1 MEDNKDLKN
10 TLNES
15 IEIEEIVDTT
25 NPQATIVKESEVFSS
40 EVSERK
46 ERKELA
52 DEVLKGIYEKASINY
67 KQMNKETNTVKPK
80 QTISKL
86 LEESKADKELE
97 KRIKKVFEKKPEKKQ
112 DKKIEKNEGEN

>member
-1 MEDNKDLKN
+1 MEDNKGLKN

-25 NPQATIVKESEVFSS
+25 NPQATVVKESEVFSS

-52 DEVLKGIYEKASINY
+52 LPPHHQLNESPPLHYTCELALQALLPVHWYE
-67 KQMNKETNTVKPK
+67 
-80 QTISKL
+80 
-86 LEESKADKELE
+86 
-97 KRIKKVFEKKPEKKQ
+97 
-112 DKKIEKNEGEN
+112 